1 MQIKSLCTKVVNA
14 QPSLKSTFT
23 EEYIF
28 NILMSALPAEYAITI
43 DAIDAQLYTLNAHKK
58 LKKLQCKEEHLKAA
72 NTDNTTALTKQFN
85 KKCNAKLKGCKF
97 SYGSDKD
104 VEDSDNDGG
113 DQKKGLNCEC
123 YLCSDLHFYQNCKYG
138 KEFMKF
144 IKKEKREAHH
154 CAPAHHSGQK
164 TCSKKNKAYITDS
177 NFSDNF
183 SSFTSIASDNDSFD
197 EEAQISRVDTEVSK
211 ITPSF

>member
-23 EEYIF
+23 EEYIL

-43 DAIDAQLYTLNAHKK
+43 NAIDAQLHTLNAHKK
-58 LKKLQCKEEHLKAA
+58 LEKLQHKEEHLKAA
-72 NTDNTTALTKQFN
+72 NINDTAALTKQFN

-104 VEDSDNDGG
+104 VEDSDNNGG

-123 YLCSDLHFYQNCKYG
+123 YLCSDLHFYQDCKYG
-138 KEFMKF
+138 KEFMEF
-144 IKKEKREAHH
+144 IKKKKREACC

-164 TCSKKNKAYITDS
+164 TCSKKNKAYTADS
-177 NFSDNF
+177 NSSDN
-183 SSFTSIASDNDSFD
+183 SSSSTSIASDNNFFD
-197 EEAQISRVDTEVSK
+197 EEAQIFRVDAEASK